1 MNDKHTIAL
10 VSLGCDKNRIDS
22 EIMLGILKG
31 RHVIVPDPAHAEVI
45 IVNTCGFIDA
55 AKEESI
61 NTILELA
68 EYKKTGKC
76 FLLMGTGCLTQR
88 FGEELMEEIPELDV
102 ILGVNSYGDL
112 NRYIEEFAGNKKRIL
127 DNRYSDEGVN
137 RGERVVTTSFGASA
151 YLRIGEGC
159 DMNCTYCIIPRI
171 RGKYRSQ
178 PMEDILSEAEE
189 LKKNGVSEIIVIAQ
203 DTTKYGMDIYGKP
216 SLHELLLKLS
226 DLGFRWIRVMYMYPE
241 GIYRELIE
249 TIAGRENLLPYF
261 DMPIQHVS
269 DRILKKMGRRT
280 DKKTIENTIDTIRQI
295 IPEAILRTTF
305 IVGFPGEKE
314 EDIDEITEFLKE
326 KRLQKVGAFTYS
338 REEGTP
344 AYNMENQIPQETMD
358 ERFRKVMMI
367 QQKISEEIMEE
378 KVGKTYEVLIE
389 SGDGEEYTG
398 RSFEMAPEI
407 DGEVIIENKGREL
420 MMGEFTHV
428 LITSSSEYDLY
439 GEVKR

>member
-31 RHVIVPDPAHAEVI
+31 RHVIVPDPTDAEVI

-61 NTILELA
+61 NTILELS

-112 NRYIEEFAGNKKRIL
+112 NRYIEEFAGNKERIL

-178 PMEDILSEAEE
+178 PMENILSEAEE

-203 DTTKYGMDIYGKP
+203 DSTKYGMDIYGKP
-216 SLHELLLKLS
+216 CLHELLLKLS

-344 AYNMENQIPQETMD
+344 AYNMENQMPQETMD
-358 ERFRKVMMI
+358 ERFRKVMMT

-398 RSFEMAPEI
+398 RTFEMAPEI
-407 DGEVIIENKGREL
+407 DGEVIIEKEGREL

>member
-112 NRYIEEFAGNKKRIL
+112 NRYIEEFAGNKERIL

-249 TIAGRENLLPYF
+249 TIARRENLLPYF

-344 AYNMENQIPQETMD
+344 AYNMENQMPQETMD
-358 ERFRKVMMI
+358 ERFRKVMMT